1 MVTWKQTDVAPRG
14 IYLYDCAI
22 IGFVVPAH
30 IHERN
35 NPKSNF
41 TNQRNG
47 GNLIVAYQY

>member
-30 IHERN
+30 INDERN
-35 NPKSNF
+35 NPKS
-41 TNQRNG
+41 NQRNG